1 MAPQE
6 SRLPTE
12 PALMR
17 IILPH
22 LKSESEGQSPGTP
35 GSVVRA
41 YLSAAAAAAAAKS
54 RPAARRRR
62 QQRIAQLNQAW
73 FAGLDLRDASEMLPC
88 FFKLWA
94 MFSSL

>member
-41 YLSAAAAAAAAKS
+41 YLSAAAAAAAAAKS

-62 QQRIAQLNQAW
+62 QQRIAQLNQA
-73 FAGLDLRDASEMLPC
+73 
-88 FFKLWA
+88 
-94 MFSSL
+94 